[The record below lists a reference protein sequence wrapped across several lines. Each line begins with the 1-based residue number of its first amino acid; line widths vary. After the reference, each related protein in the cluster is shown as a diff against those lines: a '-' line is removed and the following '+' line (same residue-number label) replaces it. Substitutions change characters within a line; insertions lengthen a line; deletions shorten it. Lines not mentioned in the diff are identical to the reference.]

1 MRENNILDLVA
12 LLSALGCG
20 LAAGIFFAFSTFVMK
35 ALGKLA
41 PSQGIAAM
49 QSIYVAIINPWF
61 LRLFFGTAGL
71 CSNVYFSEVAR
82 AFFRDVSDRPHSVPR

>member
-41 PSQGIAAM
+41 PSQGIAAL
-49 QSIYVAIINPWF
+49 QSMYVVHHQSLVSDAVLRNRGIMF
-61 LRLFFGTAGL
+61 ERLFFGSRQGVL
-71 CSNVYFSEVAR
+71 PGC
-82 AFFRDVSDRPHSVPR
+82 